1 MSQVSKKLL
10 EDESMS
16 GRAGKDRPIFSYI
29 MSKIPRL
36 MLSVATLLCFM
47 YLFTYLVNSAQ
58 NKMGEKYKFE
68 VKTAADISQRLDD
81 VKGMDEI
88 KEEIINLIKMVKDPF
103 KYKDKG
109 AKLHRGV
116 MLFGE
121 PGVGKTLLARAIAG
135 EAGTN
140 FIFCSGS

>member
-1 MSQVSKKLL
+1 
-10 EDESMS
+10 
-16 GRAGKDRPIFSYI
+16 
-29 MSKIPRL
+29 
-36 MLSVATLLCFM
+36 
-47 YLFTYLVNSAQ
+47 
-58 NKMGEKYKFE
+58 MGEKYKFE
-68 VKTAADISQRLDD
+68 VKTAADVSQRLDD
-81 VKGMDEI
+81 VKGIDEI
-88 KEEIINLIKMVKDPF
+88 KDEIINLIKMIKDPF

>member
-1 MSQVSKKLL
+1 
-10 EDESMS
+10 
-16 GRAGKDRPIFSYI
+16 
-29 MSKIPRL
+29 
-36 MLSVATLLCFM
+36 LLCFM

-81 VKGMDEI
+81 VKGIDEI

>member
-1 MSQVSKKLL
+1 MSQVSKKLV

-16 GRAGKDRPIFSYI
+16 GRAAKDRPIFSYI

-81 VKGMDEI
+81 VKGIDEI

>member
-1 MSQVSKKLL
+1 MQGIKK
-10 EDESMS
+10 EYWE
-16 GRAGKDRPIFSYI
+16 
-29 MSKIPRL
+29 
-36 MLSVATLLCFM
+36 
-47 YLFTYLVNSAQ
+47 N
-58 NKMGEKYKFE
+58 N
-68 VKTAADISQRLDD
+68 
-81 VKGMDEI
+81 EI

>member
-1 MSQVSKKLL
+1 
-10 EDESMS
+10 
-16 GRAGKDRPIFSYI
+16 

-36 MLSVATLLCFM
+36 FLSVAGIAAFM
-47 YLFTYLVNSAQ
+47 YLFTYLINSATS
-58 NKMGEKYKFE
+58 KIGGKYKFE
-68 VKTAADISQRLDD
+68 IKGAGEVSQRLDD
-81 VKGMDEI
+81 VKGIDEI
-88 KEEIINLIKMVKDPF
+88 KEEIVNLIKMIKDPF

-116 MLFGE
+116 LLFGE

-135 EAGTN
+135 EAGCN

>member
-1 MSQVSKKLL
+1 
-10 EDESMS
+10 
-16 GRAGKDRPIFSYI
+16 
-29 MSKIPRL
+29 
-36 MLSVATLLCFM
+36 
-47 YLFTYLVNSAQ
+47 
-58 NKMGEKYKFE
+58 MGEKYKFE

-81 VKGMDEI
+81 VKGIDEI